1 MEKALLSSAPATPS
15 KGGAWQHIVA
25 AVAAVALVLAGIG
38 IMAAA
43 PQRAWAAGSAYLV
56 SLTDGRGNSLLDGTP
71 IDPDALYEN
80 LCWQFQVPADYATDP
95 NAIVSG
101 FRLMVY
107 DSAGNDVFGGVRA
120 LGYLDPDRMNSNC
133 VDKIRLLPGET
144 YTFSFAW
151 ITCTHLNGVGAE
163 GTNGEV
169 VVARESFTV
178 STAGAPQG
186 DGDVGESGEEA
197 TPPAGSGEA
206 ADGPA
211 SSDEPT
217 GSTAPD
223 DAAPDAEEPEPAE
236 PAAGTDAPADESA
249 DVGAANDQAV
259 VDAMDDAFYGAP
271 SQDGSVR
278 PTEAAAAATSRAVAA
293 DALQAAARAAGASA
307 DDVLAR
313 TGGSPGEAG
322 LSAEKLMGL
331 GSVHKLQAGTLA
343 DDVAAASEG
352 DTPFEMTT
360 ALVLRW
366 VLLVAAVLG
375 AAPAGAATR
384 FLGMKWGAAARPR
397 FVLASV

>member
-1 MEKALLSSAPATPS
+1 MEKATLASTPASPS
-15 KGGAWQHIVA
+15 RDGAWRRIVA

-38 IMAAA
+38 ALAAA
-43 PQRAWAAGSAYLV
+43 PQRAWAAGSAYLI

-120 LGYLDPDRMNSNC
+120 LGYLDPDRINSNC

-151 ITCTHLNGVGAE
+151 ITCTHINGVGAE

-178 STAGAPQG
+178 STVGAPQG

-211 SSDEPT
+211 SSDEPS
-217 GSTAPD
+217 GSAAPD

-236 PAAGTDAPADESA
+236 PAPGTDAPADEAA
-249 DVGAANDQAV
+249 DTGAANDQAV

-278 PTEAAAAATSRAVAA
+278 PSEAAAAATSRAAAA
-293 DALQAAARAAGASA
+293 DALQAAARAAGANA

-331 GSVHKLQAGTLA
+331 GSVHRLQAGTFA
-343 DDVAAASEG
+343 DDTAAASEG

-375 AAPAGAATR
+375 AAPAGATAR
-384 FLGMKWGAAARPR
+384 FLRMKWGAAARPR